1 MKIIFVYIFHVIFFF
16 CSKVPDLKSAW
27 LESPAANKTAV
38 MKTLLLVLSEVASE
52 LQESTDSKKDLPDRL
67 ASVRHILPLLSLE
80 DLFSLQ
86 DQVKSQENPLVWY

>member
-16 CSKVPDLKSAW
+16 CSQVPDLKSAW
-27 LESPAANKTAV
+27 LESPVANKTAV

>member
-1 MKIIFVYIFHVIFFF
+1 M
-16 CSKVPDLKSAW
+16 KSAW

-80 DLFSLQ
+80 DLFRLQ